1 MKDSTLQIVERFW
14 AHDLGLDTDGFD
26 RTEIL
31 CSVQTLYNG
40 VQMFRRAGQL
50 VVAVPASQQ
59 ERVQSSMVG
68 CSVDEVFSASWL
80 KSALG
85 KHATKILGPAE
96 AHYADETTFRSPDSS
111 VARELQ
117 EEDSVACRQLQGS
130 LSATEAED
138 SGFRFDVFPSFGV
151 FSGSM
156 LCAAANYS
164 LWKPSIAHIIVATHP
179 EYRRRGFAK
188 AAIGAL
194 AQHALKR
201 ELILQWSA
209 VAWNV
214 NSLALARV
222 LGFEYYCTRIFAR
235 LRS

>member
-1 MKDSTLQIVERFW
+1 MKDNTLQIVERFW
-14 AHDLGLDTDGFD
+14 AHDLGLDTEGFGQPE
-26 RTEIL
+26 RL

-40 VQMFRRAGQL
+40 VQMFRRPGKL
-50 VVAVPASQQ
+50 VVAVPANQQ
-59 ERVQSSMVG
+59 DRLQSAMVG
-68 CSVDEVFSASWL
+68 CSVDDIFSASWL

-85 KHATKILGPAE
+85 DHATKILGPAE
-96 AHYADETTFRSPDSS
+96 AHYADETTFRSPESS
-111 VARELQ
+111 VARALQ
-117 EEDSVACRQLQGS
+117 PEDRVACQRFQAA
-130 LSATEAED
+130 LSPTEAED
-138 SGFRFDVFPSFGV
+138 SGFNAAVFPAFGA
-151 FSGSM
+151 FSGST

-164 LWKPSIAHIIVATHP
+164 IWKPSIAHIIVATHP
-179 EYRRRGFAK
+179 DYRRRGYAK

-194 AQHALKR
+194 AQHAFKR

-214 NSLALARV
+214 NSLALARD